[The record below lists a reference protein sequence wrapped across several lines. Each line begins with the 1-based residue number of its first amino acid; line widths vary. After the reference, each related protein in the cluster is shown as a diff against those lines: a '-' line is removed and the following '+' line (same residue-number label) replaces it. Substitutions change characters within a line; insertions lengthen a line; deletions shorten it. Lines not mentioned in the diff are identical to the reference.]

1 MNKRLF
7 ALLVAGVFISAVSAA
22 GESDFTY
29 SRGASIEESTLPS
42 SPQAAGVSRYISS
55 DIAYATG
62 SAQISI
68 PIYTLAGHELS
79 VPIGLEYSSGS
90 GIKLDEVAGVAGL
103 GWTLRAGGCITR
115 TVCDMPDEFSS
126 LDITHSMPSGTLLAN
141 LEGKVNN
148 TSTLSYLTSV
158 CRHRVDSRLDRY
170 SYSVCGLSGS
180 FVISQGEV
188 VQLSGDGVLI
198 TLTRDASGAIESFTI
213 TGPDGVRYTFSEKET
228 GTHDATAGNP
238 NVSPLT
244 GAKDLWSAT
253 TAWYLTR
260 IESRTGLEVAT
271 LSYTTGLQ
279 WERTVAVSSQ
289 SRSFVTGSVDQ
300 TAMNSS
306 HSDIVQRY
314 TTKLLAGITLNGYS
328 VSFTYS
334 EERTRNN
341 HSGIQQWNY
350 PARLTGVSVRRPDGR
365 ALRSVVVGT
374 ERESRDGRVI
384 LSRLEFKDS
393 AGDLEDVW
401 RFKYNTLAQS
411 VSHYAQDWFG
421 YYNGV
426 PNATNGICPFSFN
439 PTQTATGGV
448 PDGSKASYM
457 ALREC
462 DHDGAVQT
470 FLYEGADA
478 DGTVSAGVRIKNIEI
493 GSSGLYRS
501 FSYEQ
506 PAPDGPVSPSLGMYL
521 TVRPPLSGSDATGT
535 GTLSSGTVTW
545 TFTLHET
552 PVGGGANVRDTRV
565 YYGKVSESLHTMI
578 LRAEQKTMT
587 VRYFDTSQT
596 LKGTTEVFS
605 RFPLSVKTL
614 YRQYP
619 PYGTD
624 LDPYTAITQEYVET
638 GPSREPKLLGQ
649 EEYAYD
655 AASGSFRKVSE
666 TRCEYAPAGEE
677 RQVLVSYEASQVWY
691 PAGVGNITY
700 QNIYHYPV
708 YATSSSGRN
717 AVKKHIVNYYY
728 DVDGTTSRDSVC
740 VVMSYIDRD
749 VSLTLPS
756 RLQSS
761 GVTEGSVERIL
772 EYSYPERTSVLYSQH
787 AVSTIL
793 QTDYSINYPELIIV
807 KPSKPII
814 STAAVTLPLP
824 VYNPTSRKVKSE
836 RTEYDY
842 FTLEG
847 TGRTVYLPRSHIG
860 YHEGREC
867 WREDIRRRDS
877 RGNIAEYKST
887 GGPITSLIWS
897 YAGQY
902 PVIKVENCGI
912 DTIRTYLADRS
923 LQVDSV
929 TTAAAGQSKS
939 SLLVYR
945 SVLSQFID
953 AHITTYVYEQG
964 VGVKCITDPA
974 GTSTEYEYDASGR
987 LARVRDNNG
996 NKVEEYEYNLLI
1008 GSSAAPAVGTGARSI
1023 RTRTFLD
1030 SGGQNSVQSVS
1041 WWDVL
1046 GLHIQDIKIGG
1057 APDGKDAVF
1066 HWGSDLL
1073 LRDDTYEYLPYS
1085 ASDTEGQFQADAVS
1099 ASKAYNG
1106 SQKPYTVRHY
1116 ESSTRDKVLSE
1127 ALPDFDGEHE
1137 TRYEESA
1144 ADGFKKL
1151 AWYSGYVYERGTY
1164 DSTQIIR
1171 TVTRDADGRS
1181 RAVYRDH
1188 FGKTLGTSVIKQDRT
1203 EDITYYIYDPYDKL
1217 SAVIGAGVSTSAAK
1231 KNYWRYA
1238 YDTLGRMSSKGIPG
1252 SSEEIKYAYDSE
1264 NRVVR
1269 QTQGTS
1275 VREYEYDA
1283 FGRVTKV
1290 YFTRG
1295 AAERKLF
1302 EEHFYDRYPE
1312 CVYSIYSVS
1321 PASGES
1327 YIGKESYARFAEI
1340 GLNDEVIGYAHI
1352 LDSYDLLGR
1361 RIDRWTRYSDGTTI
1375 IEDFENDF
1383 RGNIISDS
1391 VKYCEEVTS
1400 VIFNTTSRYDLW
1412 NRLTQKTETL
1422 SYPYQRWSSALTY
1435 QYRYDLQGRVTNI
1448 ILTPDGGR
1456 ALCNDFEYTPQ
1467 GWISLVGYAD
1477 NDNSSNYC
1485 CERLEHSYA
1494 GKIITRIMK
1503 WYGNE
1508 ERSDST
1514 YYAYDC
1520 AGRLSEESFS
1530 AVADSIVQYSYDPR
1544 GNILSIRS
1552 GADEKTFTYSADLL
1566 MGLSIGGTGYAFT
1579 YDNRGRLESDPMPG
1593 GLGSRIHYSDY
1604 LDKLTGT
1611 QSVAYSYIANGD
1623 KLQARGVNDTSLVYR
1638 GPFVFKENGENGE
1651 RVLEGVETDGGRMSR
1666 FRTLLYLRDHLGSV
1680 IGVLDPNAAE
1690 MLMTFEY
1697 TAYGERSE
1705 TVRASSEDMLD
1716 GVTARLS
1723 FTGKESQKEN
1733 FGIGYID
1740 FGARLYSPVTGRWLT
1755 PDPKSEDYYGVS
1767 PYSYC
1772 AGDPVNFVD
1781 PDGRD
1786 WYSYEKTTENDD
1798 GTFQIETLYAWT
1810 YATSQDEL
1818 DKSGIV
1824 GVYRGEA
1831 IIVFNGYMDE
1841 RLDKDGRLS
1850 RTDGK
1855 PADVTIYG
1863 SNGPNDINTYMG
1875 LSVSSNP
1882 KIYPMVAQG
1891 EYLLMK
1897 SQMSTSAYAGESF
1910 TYRVK
1915 CLHGTGNPYLI
1926 PPEGGINKNTGE
1938 KYISGVFLHRTNNDG
1953 KASNSSRG
1961 CLVIDGRR
1969 WKEVE
1974 TQLKESQKIYLVLK
1988 RN

>member
-22 GESDFTY
+22 GGSDFTY

-198 TLTRDASGAIESFTI
+198 ALTRDASGAIDSFTI

-271 LSYTTGLQ
+271 LSYTAGLQ

-289 SRSFVTGSVDQ
+289 SRSFVTGSVGQ
-300 TAMNSS
+300 RAMSSS
-306 HSDIVQRY
+306 HSNIVQRY

-439 PTQTATGGV
+439 PTQTARGGV

-478 DGTVSAGVRIKNIEI
+478 DGTVSAGVRVKSIEI

-506 PAPDGPVSPSLGMYL
+506 PAPDGPVSPNLGMYL

-565 YYGKVSESLHTMI
+565 YYGKVSEILHTMI

-728 DVDGTTSRDSVC
+728 DIDGTTSRDSVC

-749 VSLTLPS
+749 VSLTIPS

-807 KPSKPII
+807 KPGKPII
-814 STAAVTLPLP
+814 STAAVTILHP

-842 FTLEG
+842 FTLDG

-887 GGPITSLIWS
+887 GGPITSLLWS

-1046 GLHIQDIKIGG
+1046 GLHIQDIIIGG

-1073 LRDDTYEYLPYS
+1073 LRDDTYKYLPYP

-1151 AWYSGYVYERGTY
+1151 AWNRGYVYERGTY

-1188 FGKTLGTSVIKQDRT
+1188 FGKTLGTSVIKQDST

-1252 SSEEIKYAYDSE
+1252 SSEEIKYVYDSE

-1269 QTQGTS
+1269 QSQGTS

-1283 FGRVTKV
+1283 FGRVTRV

-1312 CVYSIYSVS
+1312 CADSIFTLGAAGRTALKGYEMYC
-1321 PASGES
+1321 AL
-1327 YIGKESYARFAEI
+1327 AEI
-1340 GLNDEVIGYAHI
+1340 GSEDEVQGYTHR
-1352 LDSYDLLGR
+1352 LNTYDDRGR
-1361 RIDRWTRYSDGTTI
+1361 LTGRLMRYSDGSSLDETL
-1375 IEDFENDF
+1375 EYDF
-1383 RGNIISDS
+1383 RGNVTGGESEFFSAEAQTSSYRLQENRCYDTQNRLTASAQRVIAVGESKSKLLSSTYSYDIQGRRVSS
-1391 VKYCEEVTS
+1391 VTTIDAATPFSLTKDFSYNLQGWLGGIRYKNGTS
-1400 VIFNTTSRYDLW
+1400 VLYEEGLDYYTNTTSACPASYAGRITRRSDSGSGRSSLSRYAYDDAGRLVSATPYSYTYDSRGNLLTIASGTSILAEYAYTGDL
-1412 NRLTQKTETL
+1412 LKSL
-1422 SYPYQRWSSALTY
+1422 
-1435 QYRYDLQGRVTNI
+1435 DLGAGAHEFTHDGKGRVTRDY
-1448 ILTPDGGR
+1448 TPDGGG
-1456 ALCNDFEYTPQ
+1456 E
-1467 GWISLVGYAD
+1467 I
-1477 NDNSSNYC
+1477 
-1485 CERLEHSYA
+1485 
-1494 GKIITRIMK
+1494 K
-1503 WYGNE
+1503 YG
-1508 ERSDST
+1508 
-1514 YYAYDC
+1514 
-1520 AGRLSEESFS
+1520 
-1530 AVADSIVQYSYDPR
+1530 
-1544 GNILSIRS
+1544 
-1552 GADEKTFTYSADLL
+1552 
-1566 MGLSIGGTGYAFT
+1566 
-1579 YDNRGRLESDPMPG
+1579 
-1593 GLGSRIHYSDY
+1593 DY
-1604 LDKLTGT
+1604 LNLASDTK
-1611 QSVAYSYIANGD
+1611 SASYCYLADGS
-1623 KLQARGVNDTSLVYR
+1623 KTSSLKNDGAEGLVYR
-1638 GPFVFKENGENGE
+1638 GPFVFCADEDGWSLDGI
-1651 RVLEGVETDGGRMSR
+1651 VCDEGKVGPEAA
-1666 FRTLLYLRDHLGSV
+1666 FIYLKDHLGSV
-1680 IGVLDPNAAE
+1680 VGVVDVNGSVVEASS
-1690 MLMTFEY
+1690 Y
-1697 TAYGERSE
+1697 SAYGARTSLQGAG
-1705 TVRASSEDMLD
+1705 T
-1716 GVTARLS
+1716 TAGRVFREH
-1723 FTGKESQKEN
+1723 FTGKEDQKID
-1733 FGIGYID
+1733 FVTDYTD

-1781 PDGRD
+1781 PDGKGFVLD
-1786 WYSYEKTTENDD
+1786 GIAIGLDLYDLYSYIKEGNTKMAILSGVATAVDVAAMIIPGVPAGAGRAVKALDVAKTGYN
-1798 GTFQIETLYAWT
+1798 A
-1810 YATSQDEL
+1810 AQD
-1818 DKSGIV
+1818 
-1824 GVYRGEA
+1824 
-1831 IIVFNGYMDE
+1831 
-1841 RLDKDGRLS
+1841 LS
-1850 RTDGK
+1850 RFEK
-1855 PADVTIYG
+1855 
-1863 SNGPNDINTYMG
+1863 
-1875 LSVSSNP
+1875 
-1882 KIYPMVAQG
+1882 
-1891 EYLLMK
+1891 
-1897 SQMSTSAYAGESF
+1897 AGEFGFGTYITLRKAVVAKYGTNSGYEVHHLVEQRLGSTLEKYGFDPKEIPSIVLTKEEHRVF
-1910 TYRVK
+1910 TNKWRDAIEY
-1915 CLHGTGNPYLI
+1915 
-1926 PPEGGINKNTGE
+1926 GINYDKELSIDEIRTVYKNIYADYPDIIKVLDE
-1938 KYISGVFLHRTNNDG
+1938 FFS
-1953 KASNSSRG
+1953 
-1961 CLVIDGRR
+1961 
-1969 WKEVE
+1969 
-1974 TQLKESQKIYLVLK
+1974 KIK
-1988 RN
+1988 PQ